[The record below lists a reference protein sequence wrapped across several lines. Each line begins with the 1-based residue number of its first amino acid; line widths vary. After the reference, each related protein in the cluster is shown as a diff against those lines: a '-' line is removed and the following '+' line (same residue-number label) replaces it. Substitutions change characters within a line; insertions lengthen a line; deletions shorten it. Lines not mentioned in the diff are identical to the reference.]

1 MALSSATLSA
11 ELQSLTP
18 TGSEATA
25 IAALS
30 DAFDVYFREATV
42 NGVPLV
48 PAAIS
53 PGLAAMQAALV
64 GMNAPGTGA
73 GKLAAGVAAF
83 WTAQLGLATS
93 LWITAPVILV
103 PHIVAPA
110 ALSGLSAALSSVFAS
125 NVSGGLSLSD
135 CCDAIAAAIHTACSG
150 ATVPGSVPPAAPV
163 PLVVL

>member
-1 MALSSATLSA
+1 MALSASVLST
-11 ELQSLTP
+11 ELQSMTP

-25 IAALS
+25 IARLS
-30 DAFDVYFREATV
+30 SAFDVYFRQATV

-64 GMNAPGTGA
+64 GMNLSGA
-73 GKLAAGVAAF
+73 GAAKLAAGVAAF

-93 LWITAPVILV
+93 LWITAPIVLV
-103 PHIVAPA
+103 PPIVAPA

-125 NVSGGLSLSD
+125 NVSGGLSAAA
-135 CCDAIAAAIHTACSG
+135 CCDAIAAAIHTACTG
-150 ATVPGSVPPAAPV
+150 AVVQGSTPPAPPA
-163 PLVVL
+163 PLVIT